1 MARPKKKGIQ
11 KALNINIAIELANE
25 LDEVSDQTGLPKTI
39 IVEKALKD
47 YLKNN
52 KKILKAVE

>member
-25 LDEVSDQTGLPKTI
+25 LDEVSDQTGLPKTK

-52 KKILKAVE
+52 KEILKAVE